1 MAAKKAKKKQSIR
14 NSEYYNTQ
22 KRFDQLYQ
30 DSLHG
35 KRFTQLMDIITSD
48 HAGIPLYQ
56 EEQGEQDKG
65 YK

>member
-1 MAAKKAKKKQSIR
+1 MAAKKPKKKQSIR

-30 DSLHG
+30 
-35 KRFTQLMDIITSD
+35 
-48 HAGIPLYQ
+48 

>member
-1 MAAKKAKKKQSIR
+1 MQIILHKVRVRLRGAIPQGIGGSRLMAAKKPKKKQSIR

-30 DSLHG
+30 
-35 KRFTQLMDIITSD
+35 
-48 HAGIPLYQ
+48 